1 MGYIPGV
8 AKRHKTA
15 YQVKLTQIDSF
26 KTDLMKSRRSRPDII
41 IMPKES
47 EEELLTSHMHQSNE
61 EVNEMMSKIL
71 GDLEPT
77 ELILRKQLPL
87 KNLQEIITQ
96 KKQNTYVDSDVS
108 QKIRWASEKRRRI
121 SLEKRRKRFIL
132 AKSILRATRNDSWI
146 SRKYNKTQ
154 ICMIENKQTSKGKRQ
169 EQDRNIKF
177 RNQKQTPKYV
187 RGLYPSAGKA
197 KKQQT
202 LKYTK
207 NIKNRKANWRKKNST
222 SNAKKEQMLVLK
234 ERRKREIYIQKRVK
248 VFKNPVV
255 HDNSSNYFTVYGTP
269 VTVQNKLSKRLR
281 RNLIGFRRNTRERS
295 LNNFLQK
302 FGDFLKY
309 LARHRTV
316 GNEKVTGIDI
326 SLKIKKKT
334 NKFHV
339 PMGTQKPNL
348 KILILSKSTAQP
360 PGILSFPKHMGRAE
374 KKRKMSHMN
383 SWKTPHSVSF
393 KKIKHN
399 SEHKFRLNTFRAN
412 EQNSV
417 LKTKGTETVK
427 QMKKIEKGMAERPR
441 GTKL

>member
-1 MGYIPGV
+1 
-8 AKRHKTA
+8 
-15 YQVKLTQIDSF
+15 
-26 KTDLMKSRRSRPDII
+26 
-41 IMPKES
+41 
-47 EEELLTSHMHQSNE
+47 MHQSNE

-71 GDLEPT
+71 RDLEPT
-77 ELILRKQLPL
+77 EVIPRKQLPL
-87 KNLQEIITQ
+87 KNLQEIIAQ
-96 KKQNTYVDSDVS
+96 KKQNIYVDGDVS
-108 QKIRWASEKRRRI
+108 QKIRWASEKRRI
-121 SLEKRRKRFIL
+121 ILLEKRRKRFIF

-154 ICMIENKQTSKGKRQ
+154 ICMIKNKQTSKGKMQ
-169 EQDRNIKF
+169 EQVRNIKF
-177 RNQKQTPKYV
+177 RNQKQTPKCV
-187 RGLYPSAGKA
+187 SRLYPSAGKA
-197 KKQQT
+197 KKQQK

-207 NIKNRKANWRKKNST
+207 NIKNRKANWRKKNSI
-222 SNAKKEQMLVLK
+222 SNGKKEQTLVLK
-234 ERRKREIYIQKRVK
+234 ERRKREIHIQKRVK
-248 VFKNPVV
+248 DFKNPVV
-255 HDNSSNYFTVYGTP
+255 HDNSYNYLSVYVTS
-269 VTVQNKLSKRLR
+269 VTVQSKLSKRLR
-281 RNLIGFRRNTRERS
+281 RNLIGFRRNTRETS

-309 LARHRTV
+309 FARHRTV

-326 SLKIKKKT
+326 SLKIKKSP
-334 NKFHV
+334 NKSHV
-339 PMGTQKPNL
+339 SIGTQKPNM

-399 SEHKFRLNTFRAN
+399 SEHKFRLNTFKAN

-417 LKTKGTETVK
+417 LKTKGNKETVK
-427 QMKKIEKGMAERPR
+427 QIKKIEKGMAERPR

>member
-1 MGYIPGV
+1 
-8 AKRHKTA
+8 
-15 YQVKLTQIDSF
+15 
-26 KTDLMKSRRSRPDII
+26 MKSRRSKPDII

-47 EEELLTSHMHQSNE
+47 EGELLTSHMHQSNE

-77 ELILRKQLPL
+77 EVIPRKQLPL
-87 KNLQEIITQ
+87 KEIIAQ
-96 KKQNTYVDSDVS
+96 KKRNIYVDADVS

-121 SLEKRRKRFIL
+121 LLEKRRKRFIFT
-132 AKSILRATRNDSWI
+132 KSILRATRNDSWI

-154 ICMIENKQTSKGKRQ
+154 ICMIKNKQTSKGKMQ
-169 EQDRNIKF
+169 EQVRNIKF
-177 RNQKQTPKYV
+177 RNQKQTHKCV
-187 RGLYPSAGKA
+187 RRLYPGAGKA
-197 KKQQT
+197 QNQKT

-207 NIKNRKANWRKKNST
+207 NIKNRKANWRKKNSI
-222 SNAKKEQMLVLK
+222 SNAKKEQTLVLK
-234 ERRKREIYIQKRVK
+234 ERKKREIHIQKRVK
-248 VFKNPVV
+248 DFKNPVV
-255 HDNSSNYFTVYGTP
+255 HDNSSNYLSVYVTP
-269 VTVQNKLSKRLR
+269 VTVQSKLSKRLR
-281 RNLIGFRRNTRERS
+281 RNLIGFRRNTRETS

-309 LARHRTV
+309 FARHRTV
-316 GNEKVTGIDI
+316 DNEKVTGIDI
-326 SLKIKKKT
+326 SLKIKKSP
-334 NKFHV
+334 NKSHV
-339 PMGTQKPNL
+339 PIGTQKPNM

-399 SEHKFRLNTFRAN
+399 SEHKFRLKTFKTN

-417 LKTKGTETVK
+417 LKTKGNKETVK
-427 QMKKIEKGMAERPR
+427 QIKKIEKGMAERPR